1 MRILRFPF
9 HPFLIGIYP
18 IIHLYARNI
27 AFIPSADA
35 WRPLGITVGVTVLF
49 LIGFRAIVKSWH
61 AAGLLCSMLLIM
73 FFSFGH
79 IVNLLENWLL
89 QQGIP
94 FNISMFAWIWLILFL
109 PLPLLILR
117 CRSSEKPTQLLNL
130 IGLMLVLWPLASII
144 AANIDRIYSRPSELE
159 SLALMRGE
167 AQAEASMRELPQA
180 EKPDIYF
187 IILDA
192 YERADILKEYYG
204 YDNSVFMASLQ
215 DRGFYIASSSRSNYL
230 TTTYSLNTS
239 LNLLY
244 FHEFP
249 AGLFKQ
255 SRYNLYT
262 NYVSEFLRRQEYQ
275 VVVFDSGTGDS
286 NFQYADVFTSSP
298 SIQVSASAVTPFE
311 QLLLQTTYVLALI
324 KGGSP
329 SDGAAPDGVFTASV
343 NRELEIRRERIRY
356 SVEHLPEY
364 AAPSGPR
371 FIFSH
376 IYLPHFPFLYGPGG
390 EPLKYQGKTNLFWF
404 EVEPA
409 EYIDYY
415 GYQIDYLN
423 RAILGTIDRILA
435 GAKRPLVIILQ
446 SDHGDEHFLDWDAP
460 TTQGVNARSAIL
472 NAIYFS
478 DGGYDQFYPSISPVN
493 SFRVIFNHW
502 FGTQYPLLPDKTYFH
517 KHPVNTPYTEIPEF
531 FDSCERFGIC
541 QPANSN

>member
-1 MRILRFPF
+1 MGIVRFPF

-35 WRPLGITVGVTVLF
+35 LRPLGITVGLTFLF
-49 LIGFRAIVKSWH
+49 LFGFRAIVKSWH

-73 FFSFGH
+73 FFFFGH

-89 QQGIP
+89 QQGMP
-94 FNISMFAWIWLILFL
+94 FNISVFAWIWLILFL

-117 CRSSEKPTQLLNL
+117 YRSSEKPTQLLNL
-130 IGLMLVLWPLASII
+130 IGLMLMLWPLASII

-204 YDNSVFMASLQ
+204 YDNSSFMASLQ
-215 DRGFYIASSSRSNYL
+215 DRGFFIGSSSRSNYL
-230 TTTYSLNTS
+230 ATEYSLNTS

-275 VVVFDSGTGDS
+275 VVVFDSGTGT
-286 NFQYADVFTSSP
+286 NFQFADVFASSP
-298 SIQVSASAVTPFE
+298 SIQESPSAVTPFE

-324 KGGSP
+324 KGGS
-329 SDGAAPDGVFTASV
+329 SEGVARDDVFTASI
-343 NRELEIRRERIRY
+343 NRELEIRRERIQY
-356 SVEHLPEY
+356 SVELLTDY
-364 AAPSGPR
+364 AALDGPR
-371 FIFSH
+371 YIFSH
-376 IYLPHFPFLYGPGG
+376 ICLPHLPFLYGPGG
-390 EPLKYQGKTNLFWF
+390 EPLTYHGKTNLFWF

-409 EYIDYY
+409 EYIENY

-423 RAILGTIDRILA
+423 RAILETIDRILA
-435 GAKRPLVIILQ
+435 GARRPLVIVLQ

-460 TTQGVNARSAIL
+460 TAQGVNARSAIL

-478 DGGYDQFYPSISPVN
+478 DGGYDQFYPSMTPVN
-493 SFRVIFNHW
+493 SFRVILNHW

-531 FDSCERFGIC
+531 IDSCVRFALC
-541 QPANSN
+541 PPANSK

>member
-18 IIHLYARNI
+18 IVHLYARNI
-27 AFIPSADA
+27 AFIPAADIV
-35 WRPLGITVGVTVLF
+35 RPLGITVGLTFLF
-49 LIGFRAIVKSWH
+49 LFGFRAIMKSWH
-61 AAGLLCSMLLIM
+61 AAGLLSSMLLIM

-89 QQGIP
+89 QQGMP
-94 FNISMFAWIWLILFL
+94 FNILVFAWIWLIFFL
-109 PLPLLILR
+109 PLPLLFLR
-117 CRSSEKPTQLLNL
+117 YRSSEKPTQLLNL
-130 IGLMLVLWPLASII
+130 IGLMLVFWPLASIA

-159 SLALMRGE
+159 SLAQMRGE
-167 AQAEASMRELPQA
+167 AQAEASMRELPQT
-180 EKPDIYF
+180 EKPDIYY

-192 YERADILKEYYG
+192 YERADVLEDYYG
-204 YDNSVFMASLQ
+204 YDNSSFMGSLQ

-262 NYVSEFLRRQEYQ
+262 NYVSEFLRRQEYR

-286 NFQYADVFTSSP
+286 NFQFADVFASSP
-298 SIQVSASAVTPFE
+298 SIEVSASAVTPFE

-324 KGGSP
+324 KGGS
-329 SDGAAPDGVFTASV
+329 SSGGAAPDSVFTASV

-364 AAPSGPR
+364 ASPDGPR

-376 IYLPHFPFLYGPGG
+376 IYLPHFPFLYGPSG
-390 EPLKYQGKTNLFWF
+390 EALTYHGKTNLFWY

-435 GAKRPLVIILQ
+435 EAKRPLVIVLQ
-446 SDHGDEHFLDWDAP
+446 SDHGDEHFLDWDTP
-460 TTQGVNARSAIL
+460 TAQGVNARSAIL
-472 NAIYFS
+472 NAIFFS
-478 DGGYDQFYPSISPVN
+478 DGGYDLLYPSMTPVN
-493 SFRVIFNHW
+493 SFRVILNHW

-531 FDSCERFGIC
+531 FEICARFAICPAADS
-541 QPANSN
+541 N